1 MSILNVAFYRFAK
14 LENLSQMRETLL
26 AEAESLG
33 LKGTILLSP
42 EGINGF
48 LAGQEEPTDRFL
60 SGLRKI
66 PGLEDL
72 IAKRSWTEQIPFEF
86 LLIKLK
92 KEIIAF
98 GVPGVEPE
106 KFTAPRLEPQEL
118 KRWLDEGRP
127 VKLVDT
133 RNGYEMALGAFEGAL
148 DLKLSTFREFPEK
161 WRAAAQSVE
170 PGTPV
175 VMYCTGGIRCEKAT
189 ALAVQQGFPGPVYQ
203 LEGGILRYFEECGG
217 AHYRGGCFVFDDRVS
232 LEPNLKAPEGM
243 VQCRKC
249 RAPWVAASASNT
261 GDCVA
266 CKSDLAAVS
275 A

>member
-14 LENLSQMRETLL
+14 LENLPEMRESLF

-33 LKGTILLSP
+33 LKGTILLSS
-42 EGINGF
+42 EGMNGF

-60 SGLRKI
+60 SGLQKM
-66 PGLEDL
+66 PDLEDL
-72 IAKRSWTEQIPFEF
+72 IVKRSWTEQIPFEF

-148 DLKLSTFREFPEK
+148 DLKLSTFKEFPEK
-161 WRAAAQSVE
+161 WRIAAQSFA

-217 AHYRGGCFVFDDRVS
+217 AHYQGGCFVFDDRIS
-232 LEPNLKAPEGM
+232 LDPNLKAPEGM

-249 RAPWVAASASNT
+249 RAPWVTASVSVT

-266 CKSDLAAVS
+266 CRSDLAAVS

>member
-14 LENLSQMRETLL
+14 LENLAKTRETLL
-26 AEAESLG
+26 AEAEALE

-42 EGINGF
+42 EGLNGF
-48 LAGQEEPTDRFL
+48 LAGKEASIESFL
-60 SGLRKI
+60 ARLQKI

-72 IAKRSWTEQIPFEF
+72 IVKRSWTEQIPFEF

-98 GVPGVEPE
+98 GVDGVEPE

-133 RNGYEMALGAFEGAL
+133 RNGYEMALGAFKGAL

-161 WRAAAQSVE
+161 WRIAAQSCD

-217 AHYRGGCFVFDDRVS
+217 AHYQGGCFVFDDRVS
-232 LEPNLKAPEGM
+232 LDPNLKAPEGM
-243 VQCRKC
+243 IQCRKC

-266 CKSDLAAVS
+266 CRSDLTVVS